1 MNNVN
6 SNVPLGSAFLG
17 ECIGTFILVWTV
29 ILTAVKKRT
38 NSVELVAPIAIGW
51 SVTLAHFV
59 LVPLTGCGINP
70 ARAFGPMMIFLI
82 SGGSHI
88 SGWWVYYTAPF
99 VGSGAAVL
107 VCKFVFDAFEGEKD
121 ESKAPKEECAQAE
134 ASERV

>member
-1 MNNVN
+1 MNTVN
-6 SNVPLGSAFLG
+6 DNVPLGSAFLG

-70 ARAFGPMMIFLI
+70 ARSFGPMMIFLI
-82 SGGSHI
+82 SGGSNI

-99 VGSGAAVL
+99 VG
-107 VCKFVFDAFEGEKD
+107 
-121 ESKAPKEECAQAE
+121 
-134 ASERV
+134 